1 MLVMASTALALFPIT
16 PWELDSCEE
25 FNVFPVL
32 CCVYRWDE
40 LTRSLKRPHKTGRH
54 LTHMGR
60 DGANK
65 ELFQL

>member
-1 MLVMASTALALFPIT
+1 MTANTALALFPVT
-16 PWELDSCEE
+16 PEELDSCEE
-25 FNVFPVL
+25 FNVFPFL
-32 CCVYRWDE
+32 CCVYRRDE
-40 LTRSLKRPHKTGRH
+40 LTWSLKRPGKPGRH

>member
-1 MLVMASTALALFPIT
+1 MSSTPLALFSVT

-25 FNVFPVL
+25 LHVFPFL
-32 CCVYRWDE
+32 YCVYRQDE
-40 LTRSLKRPHKTGRH
+40 LTWSLKRLDKPGRH

-60 DGANK
+60 DRANK